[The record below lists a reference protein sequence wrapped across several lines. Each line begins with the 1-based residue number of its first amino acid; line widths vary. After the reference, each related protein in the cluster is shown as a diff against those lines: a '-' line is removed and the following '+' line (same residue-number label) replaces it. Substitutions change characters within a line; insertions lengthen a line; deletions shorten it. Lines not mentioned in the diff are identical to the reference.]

1 MTPRARLARLYFIN
15 TYFSALTGHDLYL
28 ASQMLDAMET
38 VCAEEGVPPTSIDA
52 FLELFRRLSS
62 HTGAVDTDAGFAFC
76 DGEAAG
82 PLFLRAELLAALRR
96 NAAKR
101 RATIM
106 VADVH
111 DATTALD
118 ARGSRAS
125 ARAQDRRAHEQ
136 AETVDHLRLLAA
148 RRANPRTALTLLFV

>member
-1 MTPRARLARLYFIN
+1 MTMTSRGRLARLHFIN
-15 TYFSALTGHDLYL
+15 TYFSSLTGHDLYL
-28 ASQMLDAMET
+28 ASQMLAAMEA
-38 VCAEEGVPPTSIDA
+38 VCSEEGVPATSIDA
-52 FLELFRRLSS
+52 FLELFRRLSTR
-62 HTGAVDTDAGFAFC
+62 TGAVDTEAGFAFC

-111 DATTALD
+111 EATALG
-118 ARGSRAS
+118 AR
-125 ARAQDRRAHEQ
+125 DRRATRRALRRRVEQ

-148 RRANPRTALTLLFV
+148 RRANPNTSLTMLFV

>member
-1 MTPRARLARLYFIN
+1 MTTTARARLARLHFIN
-15 TYFSALTGHDLYL
+15 TYFSSLTGQDLYL
-28 ASQMLDAMET
+28 ASQMLAAMET
-38 VCAEEGVPPTSIDA
+38 VCTEEGVPTTSIDA
-52 FLELFRRLSS
+52 FLELFRRLSAR
-62 HTGAVDTDAGFAFC
+62 TGAVDADAGFAFC

-111 DATTALD
+111 TPAAFG
-118 ARGSRAS
+118 ARGRRSSR
-125 ARAQDRRAHEQ
+125 RTRDRDAEQ
-136 AETVDHLRLLAA
+136 ADTVEHLRTLAA
-148 RRANPRTALTLLFV
+148 RRANPRTALTMLFV